1 MYRIAKITDVFGF
14 DKTDD
19 ASIRRIGRIVD
30 IDESAILSGHSAYI
44 VYESHDTYF
53 MTSTVKKVNMTEKMI
68 VVETQNSKYYFER
81 CKPC

>member
-1 MYRIAKITDVFGF
+1 MYRITKITDVFGF

-44 VYESHDTYF
+44 VYENHDTYF
-53 MTSTVKKVNMTEKMI
+53 MTSTVKKVNVTEKMI
-68 VVETQNSKYYFER
+68 VVETQNSKYFFER
-81 CKPC
+81 V

>member
-19 ASIRRIGRIVD
+19 ASIRRIGRVVD
-30 IDESAILSGHSAYI
+30 IDESAILSGHSTYI

-53 MTSTVKKVNMTEKMI
+53 MTSIVKNVNMTEKMI
-68 VVETQNSKYYFER
+68 VVETQNSKYFFER
-81 CKPC
+81 V

>member
-14 DKTDD
+14 HKTDD
-19 ASIRRIGRIVD
+19 ASIRRIGCIVD

-44 VYESHDTYF
+44 VYGSHDTYF
-53 MTSTVKKVNMTEKMI
+53 MTSTVKKVNVTEKMI

-81 CKPC
+81 V

>member
-19 ASIRRIGRIVD
+19 ASIRRIGRVVD

-53 MTSTVKKVNMTEKMI
+53 MTSTVKKVNVTEKMI
-68 VVETQNSKYYFER
+68 VVETQNSKYFFER
-81 CKPC
+81 V